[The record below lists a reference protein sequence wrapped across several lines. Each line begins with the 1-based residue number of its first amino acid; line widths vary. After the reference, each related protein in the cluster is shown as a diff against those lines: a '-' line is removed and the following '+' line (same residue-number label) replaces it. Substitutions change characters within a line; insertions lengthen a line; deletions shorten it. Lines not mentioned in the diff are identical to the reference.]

1 MAGGSGG
8 LAAGG
13 DAVQSSARVGR
24 AIASNRRAHRPR
36 ACLRASRERYRQR
49 DAAPRLLHRTGWDPP
64 AAALCEKINPN
75 AVELSVAWGGF
86 QSWRHYYTQSDC
98 FYQVGANGK
107 APDVCDR
114 VREFD
119 VPPMRFHLSRSREDR
134 LTKAECQQKA
144 IQDGGS
150 GGEYGTELMMLLLG
164 YSPEEIAA
172 GGRGYPPE
180 HGGAYE
186 FKRTQLDGGGDT
198 GQDYSRLPG
207 PSSPCGASAEFL
219 ARRRRR
225 QSANWTASCPDGRP
239 RPTRLVLPLRFAAR
253 SSDCR
258 PESTC
263 RRRIAEIDSR
273 QRGLPPVI
281 TDHWSVI

>member
-1 MAGGSGG
+1 MTGTWLVAVVAVL
-8 LAAGG
+8 LAATPSSLRPAW
-13 DAVQSSARVGR
+13 DEQSPRIDGHTALESAYVHL
-24 AIASNRRAHRPR
+24 ANDIASATPR
-36 ACLRASRERYRQR
+36 HGYY
-49 DAAPRLLHRTGWDPP
+49 TGPDGIPA

-114 VREFD
+114 VRELD
-119 VPPMRFHLSRSREDR
+119 VPPMKFHLSRSREDR

-164 YSPEEIAA
+164 YSQEEIAA

-198 GQDYSRLPG
+198 GEDYSRLQDLLRRVQRLPDFSRGDDAGKRQLDGLVPG
-207 PSSPCGASAEFL
+207 WASPSNSSRL
-219 ARRRRR
+219 AVALRCAVQRLPPGERLP
-225 QSANWTASCPDGRP
+225 TA
-239 RPTRLVLPLRFAAR
+239 
-253 SSDCR
+253 DCR
-258 PESTC
+258 D
-263 RRRIAEIDSR
+263 RF
-273 QRGLPPVI
+273 
-281 TDHWSVI
+281 